1 MSLTVFAR
9 KHMNNAIN
17 HFEMV
22 LKEEVVKEKEILDKY
37 VSGEHADIK

>member
-1 MSLTVFAR
+1 
-9 KHMNNAIN
+9 MNNTIN

-22 LKEEVVKEKEILDKY
+22 LKEEVEKEEKKDILDKY